1 MYEKMQE
8 LGLAEIIPFICIS
21 ASGARILRFFTC
33 PRPAT
38 NTPSSLE
45 LVYESFVLLPGRP
58 RGSDIHIWRAGIAD
72 GCDIFVC

>member
-8 LGLAEIIPFICIS
+8 PGLAEIMAFICIS
-21 ASGARILRFFTC
+21 ASGARILCFSTC

-38 NTPSSLE
+38 NTLSSSE
-45 LVYESFVLLPGRP
+45 LVYGSFILLPGRP
-58 RGSDIHIWRAGIAD
+58 PGSDIHIWRAGIAA